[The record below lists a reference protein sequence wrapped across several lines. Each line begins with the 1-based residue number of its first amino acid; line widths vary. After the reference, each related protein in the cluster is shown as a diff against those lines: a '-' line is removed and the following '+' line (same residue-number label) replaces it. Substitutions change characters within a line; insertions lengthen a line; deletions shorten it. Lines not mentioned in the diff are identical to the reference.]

1 MNKKRIEGRRGGAS
15 WHHTAKPHG
24 STCPGGKSD
33 VCAGKQRVVRLAPRP
48 GLSPSGLGTYLGTE
62 RSGEGM
68 PVAGSPEGVSAS
80 EADPLVG
87 NDEGFRGEADKTGP
101 AGSRNSQ
108 SRGRGIIVVRAQA
121 GGVQSPD

>member
-1 MNKKRIEGRRGGAS
+1 
-15 WHHTAKPHG
+15 
-24 STCPGGKSD
+24 
-33 VCAGKQRVVRLAPRP
+33 
-48 GLSPSGLGTYLGTE
+48 
-62 RSGEGM
+62 M
-68 PVAGSPEGVSAS
+68 PAAGSPEGVSAS